1 VVLEGW
7 CLGFRA
13 LTDPELETK
22 WRYARVQEEAGEADG
37 QLGKLKLEDLQFVNN
52 ALREYGVVWE

>member
-1 VVLEGW
+1 VLEGW

-13 LTDPELETK
+13 LTDQELETK

-37 QLGKLKLEDLQFVNN
+37 QLGKLKLEDL
-52 ALREYGVVWE
+52 